1 MFLFLG
7 VFRLLFGRLSPSAS
21 CSPVCFVCDDS
32 PAVGCGGDTSVALIS
47 AAASNSL
54 SGLAHVGRRGRH
66 APPSPLAWAA
76 RAWRRRG
83 QAGDT
88 LRPKLRSWGRFSDI
102 PAFGVDRGR
111 KRAGRGGRDR
121 PRVEYWR
128 GRVMQWWNAGG
139 VGDVGAQLAGL
150 TSFSR

>member
-88 LRPKLRSWGRFSDI
+88 LRPKLRSWGSFSDI

-111 KRAGRGGRDR
+111 KRAGEEAGPGRGWSIDEGESCSDGMRA
-121 PRVEYWR
+121 VWAT
-128 GRVMQWWNAGG
+128 WWPSSP
-139 VGDVGAQLAGL
+139 D
-150 TSFSR
+150 